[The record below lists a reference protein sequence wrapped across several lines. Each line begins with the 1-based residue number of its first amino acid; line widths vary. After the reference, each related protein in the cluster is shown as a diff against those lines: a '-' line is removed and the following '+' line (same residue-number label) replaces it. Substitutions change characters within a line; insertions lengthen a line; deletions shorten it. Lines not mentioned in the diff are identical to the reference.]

1 MGILS
6 IQHLYFSYDDGT
18 TPVLK
23 NINFEFETGKMY
35 AISGRSGVGKTTL
48 LSLMC
53 GMDVPSDG
61 KILFNGKDI
70 SKIDRERYRSHD
82 IGVVFQN
89 FNLLN
94 HLTAMENILLSM
106 DISGMKPSHR
116 KEHVLK
122 IFRAVGLEES
132 KANRPI
138 PKLSGGEQ
146 QRVAIAR
153 AICFNPRVILAD
165 EPTGNL
171 DLQTEHSIADLL
183 KRLATQQD
191 KCVIV
196 ATHSKYIADCAD
208 FLYCL
213 DPPEEKMVN
222 DNATPIQ

>member
-1 MGILS
+1 MSILS
-6 IQHLYFSYDDGT
+6 IKHLYFSYDDGNT
-18 TPVLK
+18 AVLK
-23 NINFEFETGKMY
+23 DINYEFEKGKMY
-35 AISGRSGVGKTTL
+35 AISGKSGVGKTTL
-48 LSLMC
+48 LSLIC
-53 GMDVPSDG
+53 GLDVPNDG
-61 KILFNGKDI
+61 QILFEGKDI

-106 DISGMKPSHR
+106 NINGMKPSNP
-116 KEHVLK
+116 KAHVLR
-122 IFRAVGLEES
+122 IFQAVGLDES

-153 AICFNPRVILAD
+153 ALCYDPQIILAD

-171 DLQTEHSIADLL
+171 DNETEQSIASLL
-183 KRLATQQD
+183 KRLASEQR

-196 ATHSKYIADCAD
+196 ATHSTHIAQSAD
-208 FLYCL
+208 ILYSL
-213 DPPEEKMVN
+213 DPPQDRQVN
-222 DNATPIQ
+222 DNATPLH